1 MIISL
6 DEYRRKKAQLA
17 PVAVA
22 DEQQEL
28 LCVNW
33 APSRIIP
40 VERLVPAPPLASPA
54 LPGDE
59 KDEDLEA
66 FRSLAYALAT
76 QI

>member
-6 DEYRRKKAQLA
+6 DEYRSRKTQRA
-17 PVAVA
+17 PVA

-28 LCVNW
+28 MCVNG

-40 VERLVPAPPLASPA
+40 VERLVPAPLLASPA
-54 LPGDE
+54 LPDDG